1 MRTVRRCRRIWSSI
15 ENTAAALCHTRDV
28 TEIEPARVPVSSGV
42 RDVGPIN
49 WLICRLGARGIR
61 APQFHLFNALS
72 RHSLGFWSWLPYSG
86 VLLYWGRLSRQDAEL
101 VILRVGHL
109 RDCEYEL
116 QQHRRLARTR
126 GLDAELQEQIFA
138 GPDAP
143 GLTDRQRALIRA
155 TDEFVLDR
163 GVSGDSWAALG
174 AHLDTR
180 QQIEFCLL
188 AAQYDGLAA
197 TMNTLKLPL
206 DFPD

>member
-1 MRTVRRCRRIWSSI
+1 MSDI
-15 ENTAAALCHTRDV
+15 ES
-28 TEIEPARVPVSSGV
+28 ARVPVSSGV
-42 RDVGPIN
+42 RDIGPIN

-72 RHSLGFWSWLPYSG
+72 RHSLAFWSWLPFSG

-116 QQHRRLARTR
+116 QQHRRLARSR
-126 GLDAELQEQIFA
+126 GVDDELQQQIFA
-138 GPDAP
+138 GPDAA
-143 GLTDRQRALIRA
+143 GLTDRQRALLRA
-155 TDEFVLDR
+155 TDEFVMDR
-163 GVSGDSWAALG
+163 GVSAPAWAALAG
-174 AHLDTR
+174 HLDSR

-197 TMNTLKLPL
+197 SMNTLKLPL